1 MSNIKILTCGSV
13 DDGKSTLIGRIMHDT
28 NNLFIDQSDYLTKM
42 LDNQNEEIDFS
53 LLLDGLLDE
62 KEQKITIDAAFK
74 YLSLDNKNFV
84 FIDSPGHT
92 HYTKNMAYASTF
104 ADIAILLIDAK
115 KGISEQTK
123 IHLNILNN
131 LDTVK

>member
-28 NNLFIDQSDYLTKM
+28 NNLYIDQSDYLTE
-42 LDNQNEEIDFS
+42 LLESQNEEMDFS

-74 YLSLDNKNFV
+74 YLSFNVL
-84 FIDSPGHT
+84 II
-92 HYTKNMAYASTF
+92 ASNSIHIFFGSYLEEGT
-104 ADIAILLIDAK
+104 ILAGSKPYLP
-115 KGISEQTK
+115 
-123 IHLNILNN
+123 
-131 LDTVK
+131 

>member
-28 NNLFIDQSDYLTKM
+28 NNLYIDQSDYLTE
-42 LDNQNEEIDFS
+42 LLESQNEEMDFS

-74 YLSLDNKNFV
+74 YLSFNIKTLC
-84 FIDSPGHT
+84 
-92 HYTKNMAYASTF
+92 
-104 ADIAILLIDAK
+104 LLIHRV
-115 KGISEQTK
+115 
-123 IHLNILNN
+123 IHITQKTWLMHL
-131 LDTVK
+131 LLLT